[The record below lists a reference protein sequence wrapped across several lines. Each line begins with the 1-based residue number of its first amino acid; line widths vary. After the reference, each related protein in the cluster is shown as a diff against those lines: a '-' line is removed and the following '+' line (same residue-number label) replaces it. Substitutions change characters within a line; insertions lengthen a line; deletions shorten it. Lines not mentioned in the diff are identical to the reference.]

1 MSRRAG
7 LTLLDLL
14 VAMALLVIILGT
26 VYSVFANHQ
35 RTVETVSEQR
45 DVYGQGRLI
54 LDRLA
59 RDLGGV
65 WLPETEPAEDARGPA
80 FFGQSNR
87 LDFVSS
93 ERLSSEQAA
102 GEDLA
107 EIGYRTAENEDRKG
121 LSLIRRQDLAVDADV
136 TAGGGEIVLTRQL
149 SSLTLAYLSP
159 TGEETATWDGTQL
172 GQLPA
177 AVRIS
182 LVLFVDEIRTETFT
196 TVVSLPLAWPVVK
209 LAPKGTGLGVVF

>member
-7 LTLLDLL
+7 FTLLDLL

-35 RTVETVSEQR
+35 RSVEAVSEQR

-65 WLPETEPAEDARGPA
+65 WLPETRAAEGGRGPA

-93 ERLSSEQAA
+93 ERLSSERTD

-107 EIGYRTAENEDRKG
+107 EIGYRTDENEDRKG
-121 LSLIRRQDLAVDADV
+121 LRLIRRQDQAVDADV
-136 TAGGGEIVLTRQL
+136 TAGGGEIMLTRQL
-149 SSLTLAYLSP
+149 SSLTFAYLSP
-159 TGEETATWDGTQL
+159 TGEEAASWEGTQL

-177 AVRIS
+177 AVRIN
-182 LVLFVDEIRTETFT
+182 LVLFVDENRTETFT
-196 TVVSLPLAWPVVK
+196 TVVSLPLAWPLVK
-209 LAPKGTGLGVVF
+209 RAAQGTGLGVLF